1 MPSLVGSDDDVMGVY
16 DTPITGRVTPVPTSD
31 DDVAPTGANDDV
43 APTGANDDVSF
54 PSKGACLL
62 VRDTTNTSPLVVCHA
77 GFGLDAIARGELQR
91 VRDGVRR
98 GGLSAARGAGGGVA
112 IAACE
117 C

>member
-31 DDVAPTGANDDV
+31 DDV